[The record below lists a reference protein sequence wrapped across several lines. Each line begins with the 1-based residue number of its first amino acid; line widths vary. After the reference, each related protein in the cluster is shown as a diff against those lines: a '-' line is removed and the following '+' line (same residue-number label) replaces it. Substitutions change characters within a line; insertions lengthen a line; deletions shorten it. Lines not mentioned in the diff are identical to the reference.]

1 MPEQHGKQSR
11 NAEHQRKREKVPLFP
26 EKIYV
31 GVFKKFHAMN
41 TPVSMFQSSN
51 ETLVSRFQ
59 ESPPELRPA
68 KPVKPLN
75 FEN

>member
-41 TPVSMFQSSN
+41 TPVSMFSK
-51 ETLVSRFQ
+51 FQ
-59 ESPPELRPA
+59 RYL
-68 KPVKPLN
+68 
-75 FEN
+75 